1 MKGERMSGCQAV
13 ESVARKLNK
22 KIAGEAFASLSES
35 GPFMAILDHDGGCTS
50 SDPERFAG
58 FFSDARK
65 LRQICT
71 SIDDGCDPVITQA
84 GGAGV
89 VATQLDA
96 GRTRCG
102 YLLVALPGYTYESMV
117 ANMDLIELL
126 LDQMQVIAGL
136 VEQNVMVGGYDA
148 AQIGLADLNAAPAL
162 N

>member
-1 MKGERMSGCQAV
+1 MKGERMSDCQTV
-13 ESVARKLNK
+13 DSVVRVLNK
-22 KIAGEAFASLSES
+22 KIASKAFTSLSEI
-35 GPFMAILDHDGGCTS
+35 GPFLAILDHDGGCTA
-50 SDPERFAG
+50 SDPERFAE

-65 LRQICT
+65 LAQICT

-84 GGAGV
+84 GGAAV

-96 GRTRCG
+96 ERTRCG
-102 YLLVALPGYTYESMV
+102 YLLVALPGYTYESAV

-136 VEQNVMVGGYDA
+136 VEQNSMVGSYGSKQVGRIDH
-148 AQIGLADLNAAPAL
+148 NAAPVL

>member
-1 MKGERMSGCQAV
+1 MKGERMPGCQTV
-13 ESVARKLNK
+13 ESAVQRLNK
-22 KIAGEAFASLSES
+22 KIAGVAFTSLSQS
-35 GPFMAILDHDGGCTS
+35 GPFLAILDADGGCTA
-50 SDPERFAG
+50 SDPERFAD

-65 LRQICT
+65 LAQICT

-84 GGAGV
+84 GGAAV

-96 GRTRCG
+96 ERTRCG
-102 YLLVALPGYTYESMV
+102 YLLVALPGYTYESAV

-136 VEQNVMVGGYDA
+136 VELNGMIGGYGPKQA
-148 AQIGLADLNAAPAL
+148 GQADLNAAPVL